1 MVGINSDRKIK
12 KKIKAFSM
20 KVSHELPLN
29 LMHHAYEWN
38 DYDYCLPHLIDE
50 STRYKLFFQKAKIDK
65 RFIIM
70 DNGLF
75 EGIDHTIEDL
85 LEKINLIHPNVFIV
99 PDAWNDSV
107 STIRSAKH
115 WMINYSN
122 KLHDIGVELMAV
134 CQGKTIG
141 ELVTTYQTLV
151 DLGYKHIAFNHSSI
165 AYQEANVVG
174 LDHLKASMYG
184 RMEFIRQLVE
194 SKTIRESYYHH
205 LLGCSLPQEFMA
217 YGDWKFIKSVDTS
230 NPILVGAEG
239 VRYTDGGIDFKPK
252 EKLAYYFEKDLSGQK
267 EDIIFNVNKFK
278 SYVN

>member
-1 MVGINSDRKIK
+1 MVGINSNRKIK
-12 KKIKAFSM
+12 KEIKTFSM
-20 KVSHELPLN
+20 KISHELPLS
-29 LMHHAYEWN
+29 LMNHAYEWN

-50 STRYKLFFQKAKIDK
+50 STRYKLFFQKSRIDK

-99 PDAWNDSV
+99 PDAWNDST

-115 WMINYSN
+115 WMINYGK
-122 KLHDIGVELMAV
+122 KLHDIDVELMAV

-141 ELVTTYQTLV
+141 ELITTYQILI

-165 AYQEANVVG
+165 AYPTEYVG
-174 LDHLKASMYG
+174 MDPLKAQMYG
-184 RMEFIRQLVE
+184 RMEFIRRLVADNI
-194 SKTIRESYYHH
+194 IRPTYYHH
-205 LLGCSLPQEFMA
+205 LLGCSLPQEFMS

-239 VRYTDGGIDFKPK
+239 IRYTDSGIGFKPK
-252 EKLAYYFEKDLSGQK
+252 QKLAHYFEMDLSERL
-267 EDIIFNVNKFK
+267 EDIKFNVQKFK
-278 SYVN
+278 QYIK